1 MYMSRFC
8 ARTTTRVFILGPESL
23 RFKKRNFGSSG
34 LAAAAMFGLLSG
46 PGVKAKREQAAA
58 AAAAPAIAR
67 PPPIPS
73 CLALSTAKM
82 NFAKLPGV
90 VGRFE
95 RPLSPAAERPKPA
108 GFVSQVRTRM
118 NDIE

>member
-1 MYMSRFC
+1 MYTSRFC

-34 LAAAAMFGLLSG
+34 LAAAAMFGG
-46 PGVKAKREQAAA
+46 PVKQRREQAAA